1 MTLCFKEVREMRYF
15 FKKPE
20 VYSSIFGKR
29 YNCDHPVYNECTLYI
44 IDNRGLAVIQQ
55 QYDPETKYTFWTSI
69 SSWLTD
75 KIYLHP
81 RFRKFFDTYADREQ
95 DGLYPTVTVRQ
106 IMWGLRMKP
115 LPKEPWET
123 CFDRKGF

>member
-1 MTLCFKEVREMRYF
+1 MRYF

-29 YNCDHPVYNECTLYI
+29 YKCDHPVYDECTLYTI
-44 IDNRGLAVIQQ
+44 EDRGLAVIQQ
-55 QYDPETKYTFWTSI
+55 QYDPDTKHTFWTSI
-69 SSWLTD
+69 NAWLTD

-81 RFRKFFDTYADREQ
+81 RFRKFFDNYADHEQ